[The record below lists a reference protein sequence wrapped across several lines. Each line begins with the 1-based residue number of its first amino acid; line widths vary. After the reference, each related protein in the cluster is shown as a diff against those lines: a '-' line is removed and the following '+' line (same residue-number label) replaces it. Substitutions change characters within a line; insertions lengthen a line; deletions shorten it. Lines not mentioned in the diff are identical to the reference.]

1 MVKHIR
7 EGIDKVLKF
16 VCSAMMALM
25 SILVVYQVVVRY
37 LFNAPSTFSEELMTY
52 LFIWMSL
59 LGGTYVYGKSEHM
72 SMSFLYNKFSA
83 KTKHVVDI
91 LIQIIGFV
99 FGAALLYGG
108 TSIVRLT
115 MNQQT
120 PALGVPMGYLYM
132 VLPVCG
138 AGILAYSI
146 MNLCDMMKESR
157 G

>member
-1 MVKHIR
+1 MKHVR
-7 EGIDKVLKF
+7 DGIDKILKF
-16 VCSAMMALM
+16 VCSAIMGVMA
-25 SILVVYQVVVRY
+25 ILVVYQVVARY
-37 LFNAPSTFSEELMTY
+37 FFRAPSTFSEELMTY

-72 SMSFLYNKFSA
+72 SMSFLYNKFPA
-83 KTKHVVDI
+83 KLQKVVDY
-91 LIQIIGFV
+91 LIQGIGFV

-108 TSIVRLT
+108 ASIVRLT

-138 AGILAYSI
+138 VGILAYSI
-146 MNLCDMMKESR
+146 MNLCEMMKESR